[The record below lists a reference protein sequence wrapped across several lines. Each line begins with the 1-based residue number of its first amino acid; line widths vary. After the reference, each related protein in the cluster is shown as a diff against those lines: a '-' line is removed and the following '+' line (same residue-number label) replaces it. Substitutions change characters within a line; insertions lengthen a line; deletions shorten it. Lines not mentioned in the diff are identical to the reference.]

1 MNSSQL
7 DQYFN
12 HDFGF
17 KFGGKT
23 ITFGDRQFVINSPL
37 NKKLAV
43 IKELWIIL
51 LELKLIDSI
60 NWLYVFTDGS
70 ATGNGKAD
78 VVARGGFY
86 IELSINSL
94 GKEVINP
101 FKTYYNVQYVK
112 GYEYTLNGKIEVSSV
127 EVNPSNNRGELL
139 GICLAFYHLRSL
151 SKIIKLNK
159 VLIITDSMY
168 SINTIGSYYP
178 KRLKNGTE
186 KELANSDLLAIA
198 HMLNNYEFEH
208 IRSHK
213 DQPCV
218 CICDKL
224 RKWKGNSIIDSLVSI

>member
-1 MNSSQL
+1 M
-7 DQYFN
+7 DYFN
-12 HDFGF
+12 HDFGL
-17 KFGGKT
+17 KIDENT
-23 ITFGDRQFVINSPL
+23 ITYGDRQFVIKSPL
-37 NKKLAV
+37 KKRLAV
-43 IKELWIIL
+43 IKELWSIL
-51 LELKLIDSI
+51 LELKLVDSI

-70 ATGNGKAD
+70 ATKNGRVDA
-78 VVARGGFY
+78 VARGGFY

-101 FKTYYNVQYVK
+101 FKNYYNIQYVK
-112 GYEYTLNGKIEVSSV
+112 GYEYVLNGKIEVNEV
-127 EVNPSNNRGELL
+127 EVQPSNNRGELL

-151 SKIIKLNK
+151 SKLIKLNK

-168 SINTIGSYYP
+168 SINTISSFYP

-198 HMLNNYEFEH
+198 HSLNNYEFEH

-218 CICDKL
+218 CLCDKY
-224 RKWKGNSIIDSLVSI
+224 RKWKGNSIIDSLVEV